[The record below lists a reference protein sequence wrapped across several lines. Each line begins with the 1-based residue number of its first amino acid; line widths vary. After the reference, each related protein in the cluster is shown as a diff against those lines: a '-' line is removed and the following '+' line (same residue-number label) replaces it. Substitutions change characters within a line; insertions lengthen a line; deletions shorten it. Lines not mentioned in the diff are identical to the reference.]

1 MVNFVSF
8 LVNTDMTVLFLFHS
22 SPNYFSLFP
31 LFFSLVYVSISLQ
44 QVSSYFLFIF
54 YSPVLIYFLFFPTAS
69 LNVNLYISFP
79 LSEHFLVCALLF
91 FLPFS
96 FFLPF
101 TDFIFPLILLPFPLH
116 PSVLLHSFHP
126 SVLLL
131 VSSLSS
137 HYHIFSSIFLPPYFS
152 LSFHFR
158 TLSIFLLSSPHFPFP
173 YFSFPLL
180 KLPGSKMIAL
190 KSIKVYISVSH
201 LCLLLSGSWQK

>member
-8 LVNTDMTVLFLFHS
+8 LVNIDMTVLFLFHS

-31 LFFSLVYVSISLQ
+31 LFFSFVYVSISLH

-152 LSFHFR
+152 LSFHLR

-173 YFSFPLL
+173 VL

-190 KSIKVYISVSH
+190 KSIKVYVSVSH
-201 LCLLLSGSWQK
+201 LCLPF

>member
-31 LFFSLVYVSISLQ
+31 LFFSFVYVSISLQ

-54 YSPVLIYFLFFPTAS
+54 YSPVLIFFLFFPTAS
-69 LNVNLYISFP
+69 LKCKLVYFFSFVRTLLGLWFAI
-79 LSEHFLVCALLF
+79 LSSILF
-91 FLPFS
+91 FLT
-96 FFLPF
+96 F
-101 TDFIFPLILLPFPLH
+101 TDFIFPLILLPFALH

-126 SVLLL
+126 SVPLL

-137 HYHIFSSIFLPPYFS
+137 HHHIFSSIFLPPYFS

-158 TLSIFLLSSPHFPFP
+158 TLSIFLLSSPHFPFS

-190 KSIKVYISVSH
+190 KSIKVYVSVSH
-201 LCLLLSGSWQK
+201 LCLPF

>member
-8 LVNTDMTVLFLFHS
+8 LVNIDMTALFLFHS
-22 SPNYFSLFP
+22 SPQLFQFLYFLSFLLLFSFVYFSV
-31 LFFSLVYVSISLQ
+31 SLH

-54 YSPVLIYFLFFPTAS
+54 YSPVLIFFCSFLLLP

-79 LSEHFLVCALLF
+79 SSEYFLVCGLLF

-96 FFLPF
+96 FVLSL

-116 PSVLLHSFHP
+116 PSVLLHSCHP
-126 SVLLL
+126 SVPLL
-131 VSSLSS
+131 VSSHSS
-137 HYHIFSSIFLPPYFS
+137 HYHIFSSIFLPPYFF

-158 TLSIFLLSSPHFPFP
+158 TLSIFLLSAPRFRFS

-190 KSIKVYISVSH
+190 KSIKVYVSVSH
-201 LCLLLSGSWQK
+201 LCLPF